1 MENNKV
7 DDIKNKLKE
16 TQFFGTLTLEDIE
29 VDLYFTKFNLKK
41 SNTYVGKTKLVMEAL
56 VDDENIRLPV
66 SARLN
71 VIKNTRARK
80 KIIDMITK
88 NYVEGVEKNSQ

>member
-1 MENNKV
+1 MKNNKV

-29 VDLYFTKFNLKK
+29 VDLYFTKFTLKK
-41 SNTYVGKTKLVMEAL
+41 SNTYDGKTNLVMEAL

-71 VIKNTRARK
+71 VIKNTKARK
-80 KIIDMITK
+80 KIIDMITR
-88 NYVEGVEKNSQ
+88 NYLGGVDTNS